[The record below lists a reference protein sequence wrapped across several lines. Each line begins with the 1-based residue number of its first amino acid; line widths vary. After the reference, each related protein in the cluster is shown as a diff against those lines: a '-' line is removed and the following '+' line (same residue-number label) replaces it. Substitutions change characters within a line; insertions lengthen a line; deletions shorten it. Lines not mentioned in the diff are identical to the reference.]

1 MKFIFAKML
10 FIAILVKINF
20 KFQMVYLYWSDYM
33 KYVNRLGY
41 CLLYIFMIVLPLL
54 PADGKY
60 KIKGISYADLILF
73 IFFLFYIIKTVVNSE
88 CRQKFVNG
96 FLDFIKSGI
105 GIFMILLCIV
115 MVASKFYAFDKV
127 IAMSETKRFIS
138 YVVLF
143 FIIKYDIDDLKIADN
158 IIGTYILVTSI
169 LSVLGIYQ
177 FFTGFA
183 LNKKFA
189 QGYSFGVKA
198 RMASTLDNPNTFA
211 AFIIL
216 AIFPILMYAIYAKN
230 KVKKAFFSVLV
241 VLLIINMFLTQSRN
255 SYLAIAIGFIVLII
269 VYNKKLI
276 IPFAGVVV
284 VSFIIPAVRARIF
297 EIGARSQDLSRI
309 RIWQIALKMI
319 KEHPLL
325 GVGNGN
331 YVSLYD
337 AYVKKYPK
345 LSWPDYHNMPAHNS
359 YLKVW
364 SELGVLGIVS
374 FLGILICAL
383 LKVRKFVIISDK
395 SKFKYFFT
403 GFYASMI
410 AFYFMNISD
419 TLFFVPK
426 MTAYFWIMLGL
437 VQSMLYK
444 LERK

>member
-1 MKFIFAKML
+1 
-10 FIAILVKINF
+10 
-20 KFQMVYLYWSDYM
+20 M

-73 IFFLFYIIKTVVNSE
+73 IFFLFYIIKTIVNKD

-96 FLDFIKSGI
+96 FFDFIKSGI
-105 GIFMILLCIV
+105 GIFMILLCII

-138 YVVLF
+138 YVILF
-143 FIIKYDIDDLKIADN
+143 FIIKYDVDDLKIADN
-158 IIGTYILVTSI
+158 IIGTYMLVAGL

-189 QGYSFGVKA
+189 QGYSFGAKA
-198 RMASTLDNPNTFA
+198 RIASTLDNPNTFA

-216 AIFPILMYAIYAKN
+216 AIFPVLMYAIYTKN
-230 KVKKAFFSVLV
+230 KIKKVFFSGLV
-241 VLLIINMFLTQSRN
+241 ILLIINMFLTESRN

-276 IPFAGVVV
+276 IPFAGVAL
-284 VSFIIPAVRARIF
+284 VSFIIPTVRARILQ
-297 EIGARSQDLSRI
+297 IGARSQDESRI
-309 RIWQIALKMI
+309 RIWKVALKMI

-337 AYVKKYPK
+337 TYTKKYPK
-345 LSWPDYHNMPAHNS
+345 LSYPDYHNMPAHNS

-364 SELGVLGIVS
+364 SELGVFAIVS
-374 FLGILICAL
+374 FLGILIYSL
-383 LKVRKFVIISDK
+383 LKIRKFVIISGE
-395 SKFKYFFT
+395 SKYKYIFT
-403 GFYASMI
+403 GFYAAVI

-426 MTAYFWIMLGL
+426 VTAYFWIMIAL

>member
-1 MKFIFAKML
+1 
-10 FIAILVKINF
+10 
-20 KFQMVYLYWSDYM
+20 M

-41 CLLYIFMIVLPLL
+41 CLLYIFMIILPLL
-54 PADGKY
+54 PTSVKY

-73 IFFLFYIIKTVVNSE
+73 VFFLFYIVKTVVNKD
-88 CRQKFVNG
+88 CRRKFKDG
-96 FLDFIKSGI
+96 FFDFIKSGV
-105 GIFMILLCIV
+105 GIFMILLCIA
-115 MVASKFYAFDKV
+115 MVASKFYAFDKA

-138 YVVLF
+138 YVILF
-143 FIIKYDIDDLKIADN
+143 FIIKYDVDDLKIADN
-158 IIGTYILVTSI
+158 IIGTYILVATI
-169 LSVLGIYQ
+169 LSVFGIYQ
-177 FFTGFA
+177 FFTGFG

-189 QGYSFGVKA
+189 QGYSFGAKA

-216 AIFPILMYAIYAKN
+216 AIFPILMYAIYTKN
-230 KVKKAFFSVLV
+230 KVKKAFFSALV
-241 VLLIINMFLTQSRN
+241 ILLIINMFLTESRN
-255 SYLAIAIGFIVLII
+255 SYLGIAIGFIVLII

-276 IPFAGVVV
+276 IPFAGVAV
-284 VSFIIPAVRARIF
+284 VSFIIPTVRTRILQ
-297 EIGARSQDLSRI
+297 IGAHSQDDSRI
-309 RIWQIALKMI
+309 KIWQIALKMI

-337 AYVKKYPK
+337 TYAKKYPK
-345 LSWPDYHNMPAHNS
+345 LSYPDYHNMPAHNS

-374 FLGILICAL
+374 FLGLLICAL
-383 LKVRKFVIISDK
+383 LKVRKFVIIADK
-395 SKFKYFFT
+395 SKYKYFFT
-403 GFYASMI
+403 GFYASML
-410 AFYFMNISD
+410 AFYFMNLSD

-426 MTAYFWIMLGL
+426 MTAYFWIMLAL